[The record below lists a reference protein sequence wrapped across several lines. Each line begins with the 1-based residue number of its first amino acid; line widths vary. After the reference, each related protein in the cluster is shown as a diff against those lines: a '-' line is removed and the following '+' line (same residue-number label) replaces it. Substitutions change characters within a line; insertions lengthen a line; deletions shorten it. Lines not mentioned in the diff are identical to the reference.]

1 MPTAT
6 ALVVVTD
13 RIAMVNVVAA
23 EDVAAGDAVVAAE
36 VKAGI
41 ARACRRGEL

>member
-6 ALVVVTD
+6 VLVVVTD
-13 RIAMVNVVAA
+13 QIGTVANAVAA
-23 EDVAAGDAVVAAE
+23 ADVAAGDAVVAAE

-41 ARACRRGEL
+41 ARA